1 MSTDPATAARWDA
14 IKSRFDELL
23 ELDPTERSRRLEDLA
38 REDCGLAREVAALL
52 KHAATGDFL
61 DAPADLQAVLEPACR
76 DEVGSWRLLRL
87 LGHGGM
93 GVVFEAE
100 RADGAYAQRVAIKL
114 VDGGWARPM
123 LRERLAAERRFL
135 AGLDHPGIARLIDGG
150 ETRNGNPYLVMEF
163 VDGTPITTYASASR
177 LALPARLQLVIAA
190 LDAVQFAHE
199 RLIVHRDLK
208 PSNVLVTTGGQVK
221 LLDFGI
227 AKAIATGPGAAA
239 DATRI
244 FTPAYASPEQM
255 RGEPATA
262 AADVYSMGVL
272 LYELIAGSHPFQP
285 QSEGADAWMEAALST
300 RAEAPSRRLQRVDPR
315 APRVPSE
322 LDVIVLKAMARNVA
336 DRYRTARELAEDL
349 RAYLDH
355 RPISVRT
362 PSPLYV
368 AAKLFRRKPLA
379 TGLATAA
386 IVAVLGTSVVALR
399 LADQADRARLDSE
412 RRFNEVRRL
421 ANDIVFG
428 YQDALEPLGG
438 QALDVRLR
446 LVRDGLGYL
455 DALTS
460 SPNMSDELLREAA
473 AAYQRIGDLLGNL
486 TQANLG
492 HSGESLASYRKAL
505 ALREALFA
513 KYPSGAQEAMALGGV
528 QHAIGRAYL
537 TQGDIARA
545 RATFAQAEA
554 LMTSHVGND
563 DQLALLQLRLDS
575 AAAQSCASFGYQG
588 DSRAALAQVRELQ
601 PQFSSLL
608 ARRRGAAELEAN
620 LSYLLAS
627 GALHGCTG
635 GLAQAV
641 DSFAAAEALTR
652 ELRDLQPYN
661 VTFLQRRAMI
671 LLEYGYWRA
680 VSGEVAAGIGR
691 IEESRD
697 LLESLYESNKRDAK
711 LRLDLATV
719 YSKLGGLQ
727 LRVGRVDEAGT
738 GARRAEAVLQT
749 LVAEAPENKAFHTL
763 LGSAYNRQAQV
774 ASARGRHADALRLTN
789 LAIRELR
796 ASGDDTAHKSYLA
809 IVLGYRASIEAALG
823 DGEAAAGS
831 LVQSAAIARVA
842 AAENPAAVDTR
853 VTLARSLVSLA
864 EQAPA
869 ATLARHGLDAAG
881 VRREALDLLTE
892 LERGGRL
899 PPAEKAL
906 LTRATATR
914 PLPPASSP
922 ETLPANPSRT

>member
-1 MSTDPATAARWDA
+1 MPADAATEARWDA
-14 IKSRFDELL
+14 IKSRFEEMLA
-23 ELDPTERSRRLEDLA
+23 LDPPERSRRLEALA
-38 REDCGLAREVAALL
+38 REDAALAREVAALL
-52 KHAATGDFL
+52 QHAATGDFL
-61 DAPADLQAVLEPACR
+61 DAPADLKGLLEPAAR
-76 DEVGSWRLLRL
+76 DEIGNWRLLRV

-100 RADGAYAQRVAIKL
+100 RADGAYAQRAAIKL
-114 VDGGWARPM
+114 VDGGWARPV

-150 ETRNGNPYLVMEF
+150 ETGQGNPYLVMEF
-163 VDGTPITTYASASR
+163 VDGTPITAYAAAAG
-177 LALPARLQLVIAA
+177 LALAARLQLVIAA

-208 PSNVLVTTGGQVK
+208 PSNVLVTTAGQVK

-227 AKAIATGPGAAA
+227 AKAIATGPGPAA

-272 LYELIAGSHPFQP
+272 LYELVAGSHPFQP
-285 QSEGADAWMEAALST
+285 RHESADAWVEAALSSQ
-300 RAEAPSRRLQRVDPR
+300 AEAPSRRVRRIDPR
-315 APRVPSE
+315 APRVSAD
-322 LDVIVLKAMARNVA
+322 LDAIVLKAMARSVA
-336 DRYRTARELAEDL
+336 DRYRTARELADDL
-349 RAYLDH
+349 RAFLDH
-355 RPISVRT
+355 RPISVRP

-379 TGLATAA
+379 TGLAAA
-386 IVAVLGTSVVALR
+386 AVVAVLGTSVVALR
-399 LADQADRARLDSE
+399 LADQADRARVDSE

-428 YQDALEPLGG
+428 YQDALAPLGG

-460 SPNMSDELLREAA
+460 SPNVSDALLREAA
-473 AAYQRIGDLLGNL
+473 SAYQRIGDLLGNL
-486 TQANLG
+486 TQSNLG
-492 HSGESLASYRKAL
+492 HSGEALASYRKAL

-513 KYPSGAQEAMALGGV
+513 KRPSDSREALALGSI
-528 QHAIGRAYL
+528 QHAIGRAHL

-545 RATFAQAEA
+545 QATFAQAERLLA
-554 LMTSHVGND
+554 AHAGEGD
-563 DQLALLQLRLDS
+563 RLALLQVRLDS

-588 DSRAALAQVRELQ
+588 DSRAALTRVSELQ
-601 PQFSSLL
+601 PQFDALL
-608 ARRRGAAELEAN
+608 ARQRGAAELEAH
-620 LSYLLAS
+620 LGYLLAS

-641 DSFAAAEALTR
+641 ESFAAAEALTR

-661 VTFLQRRAMI
+661 VNFLQRRAMI
-671 LLEYGYWRA
+671 LLEHGYWQA
-680 VSGEVAAGIGR
+680 VSGEIAAGIGR
-691 IEESRD
+691 IEEARD

-727 LRVGRVDEAGT
+727 LRVGQVDEAGS

-774 ASARGRHADALRLTN
+774 ASARGRHAEALRLTN

-809 IVLGYRASIEAALG
+809 VVLGYRAGIEAALG
-823 DGEAAAGS
+823 DREAAAES
-831 LVQSAAIARVA
+831 LVQSAAVARVA

-853 VTLARSLVSLA
+853 VTLARSLMSLA
-864 EQAPA
+864 DEAPA
-869 ATLARHGLDAAG
+869 ATLARHGLEAAG
-881 VRREALDLLTE
+881 VRREAVELLQD

-899 PPAEKAL
+899 PPADRTL
-906 LTRATATR
+906 LTRAR
-914 PLPPASSP
+914 
-922 ETLPANPSRT
+922 ANANAR

>member
-1 MSTDPATAARWDA
+1 MSTDPAIGARWDA
-14 IKSRFDELL
+14 IKSRFDEILA
-23 ELDPTERSRRLEDLA
+23 LDPAQRSRRLEALA
-38 REDCGLAREVAALL
+38 REDAELAREVEALL
-52 KHAATGDFL
+52 KHAQTADFL
-61 DAPADLQAVLEPACR
+61 ETPADLQALFEPASR
-76 DEVGSWRLLRL
+76 DEIGHWRLLRL

-100 RADGAYAQRVAIKL
+100 RADGAYAQRAAIKL
-114 VDGGWARPM
+114 VDGGWARPR
-123 LRERLAAERRFL
+123 LRERLAAERRIL

-163 VDGTPITTYASASR
+163 VDGTPITAYASASG
-177 LALPARLQLVIAA
+177 LTLPARLQLVVAA

-208 PSNVLVTTGGQVK
+208 PSNVLVTADGQVK

-227 AKAIATGPGAAA
+227 AKAIATEPGAAA

-285 QSEGADAWMEAALST
+285 PNERADAWIEAALAT
-300 RAEAPSRRLQRVDPR
+300 HAEAPSRRLQRVDPR
-315 APRVPSE
+315 APRLSAD
-322 LDVIVLKAMARNVA
+322 LDAIVMKAMARNA
-336 DRYRTARELAEDL
+336 AERYRTARELAEDL
-349 RAYLDH
+349 RAFLDH
-355 RPISVRT
+355 RPISVRA

-399 LADQADRARLDSE
+399 LADQAERARLDSE

-446 LVRDGLGYL
+446 LVRDGLEYL

-460 SPNMSDELLREAA
+460 SPNVSDGLLREAA

-486 TQANLG
+486 TQSNLG
-492 HSGESLASYRKAL
+492 HAGESLASYRKAL
-505 ALREALFA
+505 ALREALYA
-513 KYPSGAQEAMALGGV
+513 KSPAQARDAMALGGV
-528 QHAIGRAYL
+528 QHAIGRAHL
-537 TQGDIARA
+537 TQGDIAGA
-545 RATFAQAEA
+545 KALFAQAER
-554 LMTSHVGND
+554 LMSAHAGEAGP
-563 DQLALLQLRLDS
+563 LALLRVRLDS

-588 DSRAALAQVRELQ
+588 DSRAALAQVHELE
-601 PQFSSLL
+601 PQFSALL
-608 ARRRGAAELEAN
+608 ARRRGTAELEAN
-620 LSYLLAS
+620 LAYLLAS

-635 GLAQAV
+635 ALAQAV
-641 DSFAAAEALTR
+641 QSFATAETLTR

-671 LLEYGYWRA
+671 LLEYGYWQA
-680 VSGEVAAGIGR
+680 VSGELAPGIAR

-697 LLESLYESNKRDAK
+697 LLESLYEGNKRDAK

-727 LRVGRVDEAGT
+727 LRVGQVDEAGI
-738 GARRAEAVLQT
+738 GASRAEAVLQT
-749 LVAEAPENKAFHTL
+749 LLAEAPENKAFHTL
-763 LGSAYNRQAQV
+763 LGASYNRQAQV
-774 ASARGRHADALRLTN
+774 ASARGRHADALRLTH

-796 ASGDDTAHKSYLA
+796 ASGNDTAHKSYLA
-809 IVLGYRASIEAALG
+809 TVLGYRASVEAALG
-823 DGEAAAGS
+823 DREAAAES
-831 LVQSAAIARVA
+831 LLESAAIARDA

-853 VTLARSLVSLA
+853 ITLARSLVTLA
-864 EQAPA
+864 EKAPA
-869 ATLARHGLDAAG
+869 AALARHGLDAAG
-881 VRREALDLLTE
+881 ARREALELLLD

-906 LTRATATR
+906 LTRARASR
-914 PLPPASSP
+914 DPP
-922 ETLPANPSRT
+922 